1 MASQNKKQKPV
12 KSLAEL
18 HKVLAIDKMA
28 EDVMKS
34 THVGQL
40 ALKAMGSAGGSV
52 RHPNVPFPHTLR
64 ANDVHKALS
73 KVADRVRV
81 AQEAGFFGDDTP
93 IEHTL
98 FKVIE
103 LTQSLTMPEG
113 IRIMLEQ
120 QHEVDDVIAAFR
132 KLETLGLI
140 EPMNGQKASEATT
153 QFYSI
158 VQGKT
163 MDDINKEIPK
173 QLKPIKQPETFVH
186 NPDGVINK
194 EEGLDRCIWKF
205 MQDFKPH
212 LLPDI
217 GQALGAC
224 GFRPV
229 DVKDRVI
236 ILLRKKW
243 FNRTGSGKTTTYA
256 LKKHIKQ
263 PALEVPVVDVKAE
276 FDASLSDLGR
286 AVDNAKESAI
296 SPLATFID
304 KNIQD
309 RREAKE
315 KIMAENT
322 KEEAQQELPIAPQL
336 YPVRGEGII
345 TSIWKLMSDYR
356 PYQSSEIELLLGE
369 IGIAAASVRSRLSDL
384 AIKHNWFDR
393 QKESARAPS
402 IYTLRREIPMPVN
415 EPPYYSR
422 SDKPVEEPK
431 APENKRR
438 TIVKPEKPVPAET
451 TPQINAVVNG
461 PVSEAANSQ
470 VLGRIKEDASAPDVN
485 NHRRVTTASVGQA
498 GVLDKL
504 VNNERPHRH
513 TPNRSMGENE
523 MRVNLTAGAKEAIH
537 LARVLNEEP
546 VPLFERVTKISG
558 VEFKEDEVEAVAK
571 NLKDAGFGVGGSPA
585 QDESGLIKFD
595 IGVTIKGVRY
605 STDLANQ
612 LAETLFAHGYAKDV
626 PA

>member
-34 THVGQL
+34 SHVGQL
-40 ALKAMGSAGGSV
+40 ALKAMGSAGGSA
-52 RHPNVPFPHTLR
+52 RYPNVPFPHTLR

-173 QLKPIKQPETFVH
+173 QVKPIKQPQTFVH
-186 NPDGVINK
+186 NPDGAINK

-286 AVDNAKESAI
+286 AVDNAKESAV
-296 SPLATFID
+296 SPLVAIID

-336 YPVRGEGII
+336 YPVRGEGIT

-384 AIKHNWFDR
+384 SVKHNWFDR
-393 QKESARAPS
+393 QKESVRAPS

-451 TPQINAVVNG
+451 TPQINAVIPG
-461 PVSEAANSQ
+461 KISDAANSQ
-470 VLGRIKEDASAPDVN
+470 VLGRIKEGDYTPRGTQHPNFEAANALGELSRNIKPADVGLT
-485 NHRRVTTASVGQA
+485 R
-498 GVLDKL
+498 
-504 VNNERPHRH
+504 
-513 TPNRSMGENE
+513 TPANRSMGENE
-523 MRVNLTAGAKEAIH
+523 MRVNLTAEAQEAVH
-537 LARVLNEEP
+537 LVRVLNEEP

-558 VEFKEDEVEAVAK
+558 VEFKEAEVEAVAK
-571 NLKDAGFGVGGSPA
+571 NLKEAGFGVGGSPA